1 MANSGNMYTG
11 ESNGRSIRFDWWIN
25 SQNISENYTDIGWQ
39 LVGDGSYTGTNN
51 QGWVYCGP
59 YDLWIAG
66 TQFYSSSRTK
76 VKKGDVVFS
85 GTHRL
90 YHDSSG
96 NCSFTAAMS
105 CAVYSSSLNVSSG
118 DHSWSL
124 PTIARAPSYTSIN
137 ATNVTE
143 HTVRLTAGINTQ
155 GLSITG
161 GGWDIST
168 NSGSTWTY
176 YSGSQTDKTITGLK
190 SGTQYWYRGYVTT
203 AGGKANSQWG
213 TFTTKDCVVRSKING
228 AWKKG
233 VPYVRV
239 NGAWKKG
246 VPYIKVNGAWKEGI
260 N

>member
-1 MANSGNMYTG
+1 MATEFARISGSYSTAYI
-11 ESNGRSIRFDWWIN
+11 GRYDVL
-25 SQNISENYTDIGWQ
+25 SQNIAGNYTTFRLYGIFYYGGGTSVGSSSSTFTLHTSTIKTGSYRYYPGETQLGYVDINIGHNN
-39 LVGDGSYTGTNN
+39 DGSFPSTYIGISANSYHMS
-51 QGWVYCGP
+51 GS
-59 YDLWIAG
+59 AG
-66 TQFYSSSRTK
+66 GYLSAPS
-76 VKKGDVVFS
+76 
-85 GTHRL
+85 
-90 YHDSSG
+90 
-96 NCSFTAAMS
+96 
-105 CAVYSSSLNVSSG
+105 
-118 DHSWSL
+118 
-124 PTIARAPSYTSIN
+124 IARAPSYTSIN

-155 GLSITG
+155 GLLITG

-203 AGGKANSQWG
+203 AGGNANSQWG